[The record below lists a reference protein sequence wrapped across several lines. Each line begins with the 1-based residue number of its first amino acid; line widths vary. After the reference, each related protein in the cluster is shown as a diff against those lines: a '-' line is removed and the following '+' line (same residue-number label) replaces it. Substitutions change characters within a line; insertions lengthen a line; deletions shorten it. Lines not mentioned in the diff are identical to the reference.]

1 MIRPLFVTATDTDAG
16 KTVVSTALLKAA
28 EKQGMTTLALKP
40 LAAGC
45 EQTENGLRNDD
56 ALKLMATMTE
66 SMPYEQVN
74 PVTLEPAIAPHIAAQ
89 LQKKMLSVSRLAGF
103 CRGAFLRKADF
114 KLIEGAG
121 GWRVPLNNREMLS
134 GLPKELQCEIILV
147 VPLKLGCLNH
157 ALLTAEAI
165 QRDGLKLA
173 GWVGNHPT
181 SVTMSNEEENIETL
195 KAMLSAPCL
204 GILPWMENP
213 DPLELSAFMAL
224 SLIKE

>member
-1 MIRPLFVTATDTDAG
+1 
-16 KTVVSTALLKAA
+16 
-28 EKQGMTTLALKP
+28 
-40 LAAGC
+40 
-45 EQTENGLRNDD
+45 
-56 ALKLMATMTE
+56 
-66 SMPYEQVN
+66 MPYEQVN

-213 DPLELSAFMAL
+213 DPSELSAFMEL